1 MTTLNI
7 SESLIKVQK
16 VIFYISKKINKF
28 TKSYNESF
36 YCLVEKFYMKNV
48 KLPFHV
54 KYEKRTVFN
63 NSVINISNKI
73 KGRTAWVIIRIFA
86 ITFESTFLLSFKS
99 EIGKLFLLVSKSRI
113 FYKKLEIANS
123 NDLQQSVFTCF
134 NICYI
139 KLKLLFV

>member
-1 MTTLNI
+1 MTTWYI

-36 YCLVEKFYMKNV
+36 YYLVEKFYMKNV

-73 KGRTAWVIIRIFA
+73 KGRTA
-86 ITFESTFLLSFKS
+86 
-99 EIGKLFLLVSKSRI
+99 
-113 FYKKLEIANS
+113 
-123 NDLQQSVFTCF
+123 
-134 NICYI
+134 
-139 KLKLLFV
+139 